1 MGQLLFIVNF
11 LFYFIFLYRSYIIVG
26 LSSFKKKKKN
36 SRVVQYLN
44 MSNLID

>member
-26 LSSFKKKKKN
+26 LSSFKKKKN
-36 SRVVQYLN
+36 STVVQYLN
-44 MSNLID
+44 VSNLID